1 MKKKK
6 IIYFIIAL
14 ILICG
19 CGAGAAYRI
28 YGNGPKDITEM
39 FFDPESREYI
49 KNMTIYN
56 DEKIELD
63 DYTVTLESSVYDSEV
78 GIGYL
83 VFVIQQN
90 DGKTDN
96 LNKFFEK
103 YSLID
108 YAGGSGREESVID
121 GNKMYFYKG
130 LSNTVWAPSAKDKIL
145 LVERNKAGSLYE
157 FNLVSIS
164 NTKKFE
170 FDKEIVIL
178 SHMGIRINR
187 DEFIK
192 PDTVILKYNDGT
204 EDKVIVKEG
213 TSLLGGEDGGGIGG
227 ETGNYAYIAPFKNIM
242 DIKNV
247 ESVIIDGN
255 EYKPVTE

>member
-1 MKKKK
+1 MKKV
-6 IIYFIIAL
+6 L
-14 ILICG
+14 LM
-19 CGAGAAYRI
+19 
-28 YGNGPKDITEM
+28 E
-39 FFDPESREYI
+39 I
-49 KNMTIYN
+49 KCI
-56 DEKIELD
+56 
-63 DYTVTLESSVYDSEV
+63 S
-78 GIGYL
+78 
-83 VFVIQQN
+83 
-90 DGKTDN
+90 
-96 LNKFFEK
+96 
-103 YSLID
+103 
-108 YAGGSGREESVID
+108 
-121 GNKMYFYKG
+121 
-130 LSNTVWAPSAKDKIL
+130 SNTVWAPSAKDKIL

-157 FNLVSIS
+157 FNLISIS

-178 SHMGIRINR
+178 SPMGIRINR

>member
-1 MKKKK
+1 M
-6 IIYFIIAL
+6 
-14 ILICG
+14 
-19 CGAGAAYRI
+19 
-28 YGNGPKDITEM
+28 
-39 FFDPESREYI
+39 
-49 KNMTIYN
+49 
-56 DEKIELD
+56 
-63 DYTVTLESSVYDSEV
+63 
-78 GIGYL
+78 
-83 VFVIQQN
+83 
-90 DGKTDN
+90 N
-96 LNKFFEK
+96 L
-103 YSLID
+103 
-108 YAGGSGREESVID
+108 
-121 GNKMYFYKG
+121 
-130 LSNTVWAPSAKDKIL
+130 
-145 LVERNKAGSLYE
+145 
-157 FNLVSIS
+157 IS

-178 SHMGIRINR
+178 SPMGIRINR

>member
-1 MKKKK
+1 
-6 IIYFIIAL
+6 
-14 ILICG
+14 
-19 CGAGAAYRI
+19 
-28 YGNGPKDITEM
+28 
-39 FFDPESREYI
+39 
-49 KNMTIYN
+49 
-56 DEKIELD
+56 
-63 DYTVTLESSVYDSEV
+63 
-78 GIGYL
+78 
-83 VFVIQQN
+83 
-90 DGKTDN
+90 
-96 LNKFFEK
+96 
-103 YSLID
+103 
-108 YAGGSGREESVID
+108 
-121 GNKMYFYKG
+121 MYFYKG

-157 FNLVSIS
+157 FNLISIS

-178 SHMGIRINR
+178 SPMGIRINR

>member
-1 MKKKK
+1 MEIKCISIKDLVILCGHLLQK
-6 IIYFIIAL
+6 IKSI
-14 ILICG
+14 
-19 CGAGAAYRI
+19 
-28 YGNGPKDITEM
+28 
-39 FFDPESREYI
+39 
-49 KNMTIYN
+49 
-56 DEKIELD
+56 
-63 DYTVTLESSVYDSEV
+63 
-78 GIGYL
+78 
-83 VFVIQQN
+83 
-90 DGKTDN
+90 
-96 LNKFFEK
+96 
-103 YSLID
+103 
-108 YAGGSGREESVID
+108 
-121 GNKMYFYKG
+121 
-130 LSNTVWAPSAKDKIL
+130 
-145 LVERNKAGSLYE
+145 VERNKAGSLYE
-157 FNLVSIS
+157 FNLISIS

-178 SHMGIRINR
+178 SPMGIRINR